1 MDAIRNLL
9 LEEIEAGMLCGAS
22 AGIWKDGKQVYR
34 EDFGYMDPVSK
45 KPMADN
51 AIFRLYSS
59 TKPITAAAAMLLVER
74 GVLDLD
80 APVYNYIDSFREQLV
95 CRNGELVP
103 ARRPSTLRDLLH
115 MTSGLVYPGPDAA
128 GKETAKVFD
137 NGIQAALAG
146 TGLTTVGFCNA
157 LGKVPLAFHPGDEWC
172 YGTSADIMGAVIEV
186 AAKMP
191 LSQFLKEEIFAPLG
205 MVDTDFYVPPEK
217 QDRMVTVCQYDA
229 ETRQLHPYTGNALL
243 ILDGKEKPA
252 FESGGAGLRS
262 TMEDY
267 SRFSC
272 MLAGGGQW
280 NGIRILKEETVAY
293 MRTNQLTPKQLDTLW
308 EPSGSSGYS
317 CFMRTILDEE
327 KPGALGRTGSFGWDG
342 WAGTCALLDPRENA
356 VLQLFISRPGADNRA
371 LHQKFYSLAYE
382 YL

>member
-1 MDAIRNLL
+1 MDAIRTLL
-9 LEEIEAGMLCGAS
+9 LDEIEAGRLCGAS

-34 EDFGYMDPVSK
+34 EDFGFMDPVTK
-45 KPMADN
+45 KPMPDN

-59 TKPITAAAAMLLVER
+59 TKPITATAAMLLVER

-80 APVYNYIDSFREQLV
+80 DPVYKYIDSFREQRV
-95 CRNGELVP
+95 CCDGEFVP
-103 ARRPSTLRDLLH
+103 ARRPATLRDLLH
-115 MTSGLVYPGPDAA
+115 MTSGLVYPGTDIA

-137 NGIQAALAG
+137 RGIQAALAG
-146 TGLTTVGFCNA
+146 KGLSTVEFCSE

-172 YGTSADIMGAVIEV
+172 YGTSADIMGAVIEI

-205 MVDTDFYVPPEK
+205 MEDTDFYVPAHK
-217 QDRMVTVCQYDA
+217 QDRMVTVCQYDT
-229 ETRQLHPYTGNALL
+229 ESQQLRPYTGNALL

-262 TMEDY
+262 TMADY
-267 SRFSC
+267 ARFSC

-280 NGIRILKEETVAY
+280 NGRRILKEETAMY

-317 CFMRTILDEE
+317 CFMRTILDEK

-342 WAGTCALLDPRENA
+342 WAGTCALLDPKENA
-356 VLQLFISRPGADNRA
+356 VLQLFISRAGLDNRA
-371 LHQKFYSLAYE
+371 LHQKFYSLAYDC
-382 YL
+382 L